1 MRKEDEHSGSLNRC
15 EACGTAVP
23 TYDVVNYGSIDG
35 GYRMW
40 GNTWPGG
47 VPDHFKVV

>member
-1 MRKEDEHSGSLNRC
+1 MWGDAWDIAEGVIYLAAPSGKFVTGETL
-15 EACGTAVP
+15 T
-23 TYDVVNYGSIDG
+23 IDG

-47 VPDHFKVV
+47 VPDHFKVY